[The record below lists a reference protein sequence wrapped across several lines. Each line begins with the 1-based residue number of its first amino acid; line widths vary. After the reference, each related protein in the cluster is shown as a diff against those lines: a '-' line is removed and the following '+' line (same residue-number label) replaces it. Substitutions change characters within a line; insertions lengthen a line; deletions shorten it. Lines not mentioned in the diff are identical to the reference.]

1 MICLCV
7 GGCASEFR
15 EEFLGQSPIGAQVS
29 GDPVISRHAPS
40 WVTGDPQQSGDD
52 VYFVGRGVG
61 YNVLDE
67 RAAVNAARADV
78 LAQIAQLMTTR
89 VMTQS
94 GDCDARG
101 GGETAFPQSRA
112 GVRPRWRDDNHGVRT
127 LPGDE
132 LQQLLSHEA
141 QQFTSAIAGDMVD
154 RGVYLEKWDVREE
167 PAGSWGRPSRGMI
180 RYKCWLLMSI
190 PREKLEH
197 NVQEFRTLARDA
209 YARFQKSWDVEF
221 RWAEEARA
229 RSLAWADEDRKIR
242 IDRENQDREWEHE
255 MMAADR
261 AEAEAIRR
269 HLTKAHAGTLYR
281 VTSTR

>member
-1 MICLCV
+1 
-7 GGCASEFR
+7 
-15 EEFLGQSPIGAQVS
+15 
-29 GDPVISRHAPS
+29 
-40 WVTGDPQQSGDD
+40 
-52 VYFVGRGVG
+52 
-61 YNVLDE
+61 
-67 RAAVNAARADV
+67 
-78 LAQIAQLMTTR
+78 
-89 VMTQS
+89 
-94 GDCDARG
+94 
-101 GGETAFPQSRA
+101 
-112 GVRPRWRDDNHGVRT
+112 
-127 LPGDE
+127 
-132 LQQLLSHEA
+132 
-141 QQFTSAIAGDMVD
+141 
-154 RGVYLEKWDVREE
+154 
-167 PAGSWGRPSRGMI
+167 MI